1 MSTLP
6 NIPPAILYVF
16 GLIIVSLGGL
26 RAYHLGWKRRPAAEA
41 ADAAATEGPETEAG
55 DEAAAKEE
63 EPAEDAPRRPAW
75 SRADGGGYKRHI
87 TMGLLW
93 VAMGLFLI
101 ISTALNNR

>member
-26 RAYHLGWKRRPAAEA
+26 RAYHLGWKRRPSAEA
-41 ADAAATEGPETEAG
+41 AAEGPEPEAE
-55 DEAAAKEE
+55 DEAAAREDE
-63 EPAEDAPRRPAW
+63 RAEDAPRRPAW